1 MARPI
6 PLHAASGPDYTR
18 RDLKRLQAAV
28 ALPIEDI
35 FDSSPRIQ
43 TTDVDEATDV
53 LSRVYLP
60 VTLRPVGSSSLN
72 MDLKAEEL
80 PMLTAGY
87 LHFGTDVCIRGDDI
101 PAYYIE
107 APLSG
112 TAVNVWR
119 DGRLEKTTAGSA
131 AVFTPGMP
139 VDLNWSGD
147 CREICIKVTEEQM
160 QRQLETMLNRPVRKR
175 ITFARSMNLST
186 RGSRDWFGLVR
197 LLARE
202 AGQADGILAHRL
214 AIENLQHLLVQGL
227 LLIQPHNYAE
237 ALADDE
243 ACASTAVVRRAI
255 DLMHAH
261 PETPWDTVHLARAT
275 GASAR
280 ALQKA
285 FQRSGHPPPMTYL
298 RRLRLHEARAELSA
312 HGPNELT
319 VTAVASHW
327 GFLHLSRFAEQYRQ
341 LFGESPSETLKNEH
355 TENSETPQ

>member
-1 MARPI
+1 MR
-6 PLHAASGPDYTR
+6 
-18 RDLKRLQAAV
+18 LKAAV
-28 ALPIEDI
+28 AMPIEDI

-60 VTLRPVGSSSLN
+60 VKLRPAGSN
-72 MDLKAEEL
+72 PMDMDLKAEEL

-87 LHFGTDVCIRGDDI
+87 LHFGTDVCIRGDDV

-107 APLSG
+107 VPLSG

-119 DGRLEKTTAGSA
+119 DGWLEKTTAGSA
-131 AVFTPGMP
+131 AVFTPGTP

-160 QRQLETMLNRPVRKR
+160 QRQLETMLNRPVRER
-175 ITFARSMNLST
+175 ITFARSMGLSA
-186 RGSRDWFGLVR
+186 RASRDWFGLVR

-237 ALADDE
+237 ALAEDE
-243 ACASTAVVRRAI
+243 PCASTAVVRRAI

-261 PETPWDTVHLARAT
+261 PETPWGTVHLARAT
-275 GASAR
+275 GVSAR
-280 ALQKA
+280 ALHKA
-285 FQRSGHPPPMTYL
+285 FARSGQPPPMTYL
-298 RRLRLHEARAELSA
+298 RRLRLHKARAELAA
-312 HGPNELT
+312 HSPNELT

-341 LFGESPSETLKNEH
+341 LFGESPSETLKNER
-355 TENSETPQ
+355 TGSAEAPQ